1 MRKLILFV
9 HLLLL
14 LLTPVVAKTSES
26 TQVNRAKRTID
37 RAVRSL
43 ESIEKQLDGGQPLP
57 VMMLEKWSQKADKAE
72 EFLEQASS
80 MLEGVSEG
88 QAERQALQSTR
99 TRLAEV
105 RQRLA
110 GQRQAAD
117 QAGSLASGAEGQ
129 KAVEDYKNL
138 SQKFRDVSMWLRSPE
153 DDPAQT
159 DLYQQAV
166 QARQALDQK
175 YASVLRVNSR
185 ETFDLQAAAREAQM
199 TEQSLQSTINWARQ
213 NFPSLIESDLEQ
225 AREHSQS
232 LQKTGAFSGWQT
244 SVERFLDQANLR
256 YQKLKSIA
264 PNDPATA
271 QVGAKVSSV
280 EQSLNATKQKFRDQ
294 MVANNRMPADAY
306 RGGDAAALK
315 AKIKSV
321 WAQKFPNDRILDV
334 VIADSA
340 WSKFSGTRWV
350 SSSRSWNPYNYDR
363 MKAYVKVAGSGGRNY
378 KFFAQV
384 VRQNLQGGKI
394 DIFCDRPDN
403 PEEHV
408 HTLLP

>member
-1 MRKLILFV
+1 MFV
-9 HLLLL
+9 NLLLL
-14 LLTPVVAKTSES
+14 LLTPALAKTSES
-26 TQVNRAKRTID
+26 TQINRAKRTVD
-37 RAVRSL
+37 RAVRYL
-43 ESIEKQLDGGQPLP
+43 DSIEKQLDSGEPLP
-57 VMMLEKWSQKADKAE
+57 IMMLEKWNEKIDKAE
-72 EFLEQASS
+72 EFLEQAST
-80 MLEGVSEG
+80 MLNGVSGG

-99 TRLAEV
+99 SHLAQV

-110 GQRQAAD
+110 GQKQAAD
-117 QAGSLASGAEGQ
+117 QAGSVASGAEGR

-138 SQKFRDVSMWLRSPE
+138 SQKFRDVSVWLRSPV
-153 DDPAQT
+153 DDPDQM
-159 DLYQQAV
+159 DLYQQAT

-185 ETFDLQAAAREAQM
+185 ETFDLQAAASEAKM

-213 NFPSLIESDLEQ
+213 NFPSVIESDLQQ
-225 AREHSQS
+225 AQEHAQS
-232 LQKTGAFSGWQT
+232 LQKTGAFGGWQT
-244 SVERFLDQANLR
+244 SVQRFVDQANLR
-256 YQKLKSIA
+256 YQKLKAIA

-280 EQSLNATKQKFRDQ
+280 EQSLNTTKQKFRAQ
-294 MVANNRMPADAY
+294 IVANNRMPADAY
-306 RGGDAAALK
+306 RGGDAGAIK
-315 AKIKSV
+315 AKIKGI

-350 SSSRSWNPYNYDR
+350 NSSRSWNPYNYDR
-363 MKAYVKVAGSGGRNY
+363 MKAYVKVAGPGGQNY

-384 VRQNLQGGKI
+384 VRQNLQGGRI